1 MAGKPKLMQA
11 KKSLG
16 QNFLIND
23 TIIQKIVSLFVCDEN
38 DLIMEIGPGKGALTK
53 YLAKLPGKVVC
64 IEIDKDME
72 RYLNYPDVEVIYDD
86 ILNIDLAKLVQ
97 NYNYRNLYIIGN
109 LPYYITSP
117 IIEKILKAG
126 LNASKMVFMVQKEV
140 AQRFSSRPGHREYGY
155 MTIFI
160 NHYCEVKKEFL
171 VPKNNFKPVPKVD
184 SAIISLTLKNHPNL
198 PEEFW
203 QFLKECFSHKRKT
216 LKNNLA
222 KYDKTVVDEVLH
234 SHNLDL
240 AVRAEELDEEIFI
253 ELYEK
258 CKGK

>member
-53 YLAKLPGKVVC
+53 YLAKLPAKVVC

-97 NYNYRNLYIIGN
+97 NYNYHNLYIIGN

-126 LNASKMVFMVQKEV
+126 LNASKMVFM
-140 AQRFSSRPGHREYGY
+140 
-155 MTIFI
+155 
-160 NHYCEVKKEFL
+160 
-171 VPKNNFKPVPKVD
+171 PVPKVD
-184 SAIISLTLKNHPNL
+184 SAIISLTLKNHPDL

-222 KYDKTVVDEVLH
+222 KYDKAVVDEVLH
-234 SHNLDL
+234 SHNLNL
-240 AVRAEELDEEIFI
+240 AVRAEELAEEIFI